1 MVKNKEID
9 ETDFEEFEKLGTLA
23 TKITEDRERIYAT
36 FNDFLVK
43 YKVTE
48 GGGIKGLT
56 ELFNTKE
63 GREKSYSWRSVQIF
77 F

>member
-23 TKITEDRERIYAT
+23 TKTTEDRIFAT

-48 GGGIKGLT
+48 GSGI
-56 ELFNTKE
+56 
-63 GREKSYSWRSVQIF
+63 
-77 F
+77 